1 MSWHLASAR
10 SNTVQD
16 ASAESQGF
24 HALSCV
30 YAMEDIIE
38 TEDNE
43 SEIPRATLIR
53 FVSIYLK
60 PFVLLYWN
68 KQPEKV
74 ATAHTVTIHA
84 TS

>member
-1 MSWHLASAR
+1 M
-10 SNTVQD
+10 QD
-16 ASAESQGF
+16 ASAESQGL
-24 HALSCV
+24 HTLSCV
-30 YAMEDIIE
+30 YAMEDVIE
-38 TEDNE
+38 TGDNK
-43 SEIPRATLIR
+43 SEMHRATLIR

-60 PFVLLYWN
+60 PFVLLYMN

>member
-16 ASAESQGF
+16 ASAESQGLLT
-24 HALSCV
+24 LSWV
-30 YAMEDIIE
+30 YAMEDVIE
-38 TEDNE
+38 TGDNK
-43 SEIPRATLIR
+43 SEMHRATLIR

>member
-1 MSWHLASAR
+1 M
-10 SNTVQD
+10 QD

-43 SEIPRATLIR
+43 SEMPRATLIR

-60 PFVLLYWN
+60 PFVLLY
-68 KQPEKV
+68 
-74 ATAHTVTIHA
+74 
-84 TS
+84 